1 MPLSRINAARWLVLA
16 WLCLAQ
22 SILPTK
28 QVHAHEG
35 GEVLHSRYERHRDQC
50 TDGEGLPGRHAHFL
64 ILGCECHVPLPPYDE
79 PPGFS
84 EEDAF
89 AVMPAEQADLA
100 ADAVSADVAVIA
112 LCLPTLAS
120 EIAPAHSWSAD
131 LPPPLLHPS
140 GKTCRLLY
148 VSLTL

>member
-1 MPLSRINAARWLVLA
+1 MSFPLLTSVRWLVLA
-16 WLCLAQ
+16 WICLAQ

-35 GEVLHSRYERHRDQC
+35 GEVLHSRYERHGDQC

-64 ILGCECHVPLPPYDE
+64 ILGCECHIPLPPYDE

-89 AVMPAEQADLA
+89 AVMPAEQAET
-100 ADAVSADVAVIA
+100 ADVTVSADIADVA
-112 LCLPTLAS
+112 LCSPILGCELAS
-120 EIAPAHSWSAD
+120 AHS
-131 LPPPLLHPS
+131 
-140 GKTCRLLY
+140 
-148 VSLTL
+148 